1 MTWTHA
7 SGIELS
13 DDAARLDLD
22 AVHAYLARSYWSPGV
37 PREIVERA
45 AAGSLTLGL
54 YDGDTQVGYTRVVT
68 DRATF
73 AYVCDVYVLESHQGR
88 GLGTWMTE
96 RLLDHPDLQGLRRWL
111 LTTQDAHGVY
121 ERVGFVRTT
130 FPERFMTI
138 DAPDAYGAGG
148 HGTKDEGHRD
158 LAAS

>member
-1 MTWTHA
+1 MTWTHP

-37 PREIVERA
+37 PREVVARA
-45 AAGSLTLGL
+45 AAGSLAVGL
-54 YDGDTQVGYTRVVT
+54 YDGEAQVGYTRAVT

-73 AYVCDVYVLESHQGR
+73 AYLCDVYVLESHQGR

-96 RLLDHPDLQGLRRWL
+96 CVLAHPELQGLRRWL

-121 ERVGFVRTT
+121 QRVGFVRAP

-138 DAPDAYGAGG
+138 DRPGLY
-148 HGTKDEGHRD
+148 R
-158 LAAS
+158 

>member
-37 PREIVERA
+37 PREVVARA
-45 AAGSLTLGL
+45 VAGSLAVGL
-54 YDGDTQVGYTRVVT
+54 YDGEAQVGYARVVT

-73 AYVCDVYVLESHQGR
+73 AYLCDVYVLESHRGR
-88 GLGTWMTE
+88 GLGTWMNAC
-96 RLLDHPDLQGLRRWL
+96 LLRHPELQGLRRWL

-121 ERVGFVRTT
+121 ERVGFVRAP

-138 DAPDAYGAGG
+138 DHPDLY
-148 HGTKDEGHRD
+148 R
-158 LAAS
+158 